1 MIVSL
6 EGILREQ
13 SPLHCALD
21 VQGVGYGIH
30 IPLTVNEKLPSIGQK
45 VLLHIHP
52 VYRADAQELYGF
64 LEREDRQLFQ
74 LLIQKVSGV
83 GPRMGIAI
91 LSRLGKQ
98 ALQQA
103 IAQRNTRALSQ
114 IPGIG
119 KKTAERIII
128 ELSDAMQKLEP
139 SLAPP
144 SGASSSPV
152 RDAIEALVTLGYKT
166 PDAEKV
172 ILKASQVLGE
182 QASTEL
188 LLRHALKES
197 R

>member
-21 VQGVGYGIH
+21 VQGVGYGVH
-30 IPLTVNEKLPSIGQK
+30 IPLTVNEKLPPIGQK

-52 VYRADAQELYGF
+52 VHRADAQELYGF
-64 LEREDRQLFQ
+64 LEREDRQFFQ
-74 LLIQKVSGV
+74 LLIQRVSGV
-83 GPRMGIAI
+83 GPRMGLAI

-103 IAQRNTRALSQ
+103 IAQRNIRALSQ

-119 KKTAERIII
+119 KKTAERIIV

-139 SLAPP
+139 SLTPP
-144 SGASSSPV
+144 SGASSHV

-172 ILKASQVLGE
+172 ILKTSQLLGE
-182 QASTEL
+182 GVSTEV
-188 LLRHALKES
+188 LLRQALKES